1 MEKLHGAS
9 CLFLAT
15 ESRKGYLRDGE
26 KETRCSRRIGVVQ
39 NYLEKGAAADV
50 LFRAEFFFISAHRQS
65 DSSEPM
71 HTEL

>member
-50 LFRAEFFFISAHRQS
+50 LFRAEFISAHRQS
-65 DSSEPM
+65 DSAEPM
-71 HTEL
+71 HIGL